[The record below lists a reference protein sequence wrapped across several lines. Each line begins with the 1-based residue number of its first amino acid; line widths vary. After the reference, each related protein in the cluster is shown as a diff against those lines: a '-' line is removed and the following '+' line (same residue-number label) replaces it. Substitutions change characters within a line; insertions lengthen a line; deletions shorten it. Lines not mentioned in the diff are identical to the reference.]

1 MNNQKIKYLIFTLIF
16 PVFFIE
22 CSEEITS
29 YQQASERALIS
40 VERIADR
47 FGNHDEIVSADE
59 ISFVEDYF
67 SKNGQAWT
75 VSNHFDKYGTTVP
88 AIQITK
94 YLFPMDRAYAD
105 SSDLR
110 NAYQGRSIKTPVV
123 GICKII
129 KDHNYFV
136 TELYSCP
143 GPSVYSSEWKR
154 KTISR

>member
-129 KDHNYFV
+129 KDHNSLV
-136 TELYSCP
+136 SQQGTPPNL
-143 GPSVYSSEWKR
+143 
-154 KTISR
+154 TLIITAII

>member
-136 TELYSCP
+136 TELYS
-143 GPSVYSSEWKR
+143 
-154 KTISR
+154 